1 LVVFWNLSTSDIS
14 FSAKTYKS
22 AISRISAYDKELASW
37 RGGNLSQQN
46 EERKRLKDRVAALT
60 KERDTQSA
68 YVERTRKRLRMEA
81 PTWFDQSM
89 SSPVSVCGRELMIK
103 V

>member
-1 LVVFWNLSTSDIS
+1 M
-14 FSAKTYKS
+14 
-22 AISRISAYDKELASW
+22 
-37 RGGNLSQQN
+37 SQQN